1 MADSHEMASAEFV
14 VPGASA
20 PASDRLGVSLNTV
33 NTQIRRMFEKC
44 GVNNRIELINLLSGE
59 GDGRA

>member
-1 MADSHEMASAEFV
+1 MASAEFV